1 MEGNVSINYS
11 KISKFLIVSV
21 SIHNLLKIATN
32 KLDYLNYDMQ
42 SIPMQ

>member
-21 SIHNLLKIATN
+21 SIHNLLKIGLPQLWYAKYTN
-32 KLDYLNYDMQ
+32 AIDLIK
-42 SIPMQ
+42 